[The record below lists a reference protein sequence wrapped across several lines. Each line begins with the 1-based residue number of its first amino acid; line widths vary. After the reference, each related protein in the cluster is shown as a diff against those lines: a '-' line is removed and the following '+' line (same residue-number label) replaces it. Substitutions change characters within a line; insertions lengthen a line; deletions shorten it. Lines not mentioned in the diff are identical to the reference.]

1 MFSRPVF
8 RLHMEHYHTNQMV
21 VWKGEKI
28 DMMQQLVITPADHI
42 LLWWVKLRLF
52 FVDPVWAGP
61 GRSHKPPTPH
71 HGESLFT

>member
-8 RLHMEHYHTNQMV
+8 RLHMEYYHTNQMV

-52 FVDPVWAGP
+52 FVDPV
-61 GRSHKPPTPH
+61 
-71 HGESLFT
+71 